1 MAFVVNLG
9 VQGIKG
15 FSDEWPNGVGMFVSS
30 EEGDDGM
37 MNMFGHVCNPGI
49 EVGVIRNEI
58 DI

>member
-1 MAFVVNLG
+1 MVNLG